1 MALRDGLR
9 SGDVHVPGSRRYA
22 DPASFLL
29 TPQQWEPQRLEFCH
43 LVGKPATAAD
53 ALALANDELHA
64 ALSDL
69 EAQLARG
76 GGPGEVRLGAD
87 GELIIPPLTAE
98 DVPAE
103 AEALRDELGAMLPRV
118 PIASVLVE
126 IDARTGFT
134 DHLVHAGGKVSPA
147 AGPEA
152 QPAVRDH
159 RRGHQH
165 GPGRDGR
172 VLRRA
177 VRRAG
182 VDRRVVLPRRDAR
195 GGQRRDR
202 QLPPPAADDPG
213 VRHRHP
219 VLLGRAAVPGQGQ
232 VADRPAP
239 VPLLRP
245 RPGHLHLHPRLGPAL
260 DVRHEGDRGDRAG
273 EPLRARRHPGQ
284 PDRPARHRAR
294 HRHPRRDAGEL
305 RAVRPGGPAA
315 LPPHPRPG
323 QDHPVPDRAEGRLR
337 GPLPVRRAR
346 CSPAG

>member
-1 MALRDGLR
+1 
-9 SGDVHVPGSRRYA
+9 
-22 DPASFLL
+22 
-29 TPQQWEPQRLEFCH
+29 
-43 LVGKPATAAD
+43 
-53 ALALANDELHA
+53 
-64 ALSDL
+64 
-69 EAQLARG
+69 
-76 GGPGEVRLGAD
+76 
-87 GELIIPPLTAE
+87 
-98 DVPAE
+98 
-103 AEALRDELGAMLPRV
+103 MLPRV

-134 DHLVHAGGKVSPA
+134 DHLVHAGGKVSPP

-152 QPAVRDH
+152 EPAVRDH

-177 VRRAG
+177 LRRAG
-182 VDRRVVLPRRDAR
+182 LDRRVVLPRRDAR

-213 VRHRHP
+213 VRHRHL
-219 VLLGRAAVPGQGQ
+219 VLLRRAAVPGQGQ

-260 DVRHEGDRGDRAG
+260 DVRHEGDRGDRPG
-273 EPLRARRHPGQ
+273 KPLRARRHPGQ
-284 PDRPARHRAR
+284 PDRPAHHRAR

-305 RAVRPGGPAA
+305 RAVRPGRPAA
-315 LPPHPRPG
+315 VPRGSATWARSPCTGPG
-323 QDHPVPDRAEGRLR
+323 R
-337 GPLPVRRAR
+337 GPTSRPATRPPGT
-346 CSPAG
+346 CSPAGSTRT